1 MNKVRKDLL
10 KTVAAGVL
18 ATTMAA
24 VSVSG
29 VLGCGKKEKEKPV
42 PAGAVRLTVN
52 YYRPAADYTGYNMW
66 IWADGQ
72 NGNGYQFTADATI
85 KDKQWKTLTTDLQN
99 VKSSGNAIG
108 VIVRQSTAG
117 NDWAWQTGDMMI
129 PADKIVNNK
138 CTIYLMQDDDTIY
151 YSPDDVSF
159 ANKIKN
165 ARFTSFDTVYFDTS
179 AKITAGSVF
188 KIKDDADNVVATLD
202 CSADANKNVVGENYA
217 NIKLDEELDFGKNY
231 KVVDEPASFDEKVNF
246 LSCDV
251 SKTRLYSS
259 AKFDEL
265 YGYDGELGVEYS
277 KASSVFRVWSP
288 AASAVKLNIYN
299 AGTNGQKT
307 QTADMVKAEKG
318 VWTQTVNGDL
328 NGNYYTYSVTVGG
341 RTTEIVDPYARS
353 GGKNGARGMILDLD
367 QTDPTGW
374 QNQNDPQLGSYS
386 EAVIYEAQLR
396 DLTISPTSG
405 VSEAN
410 RGKFLGLTEKGTT
423 VNGVA
428 GGKSTALDYL
438 KELGVTEVHFQ
449 PLFDFAS
456 VDEGFTS
463 ATYNKDG
470 EYNWG
475 YDPLNYNMPD
485 GSYSSD
491 PNNGA
496 ARVNEMKQMVM
507 ALHNAGIQVVMD
519 VVYNHVSNARTSN
532 FEALM
537 PGYFFRMTDDGNYF
551 NGSGCGN
558 ETASD
563 RTMFRKFM
571 IDSVKYWAE
580 EYKIDG
586 FRFDL
591 MGLHDITTMNE
602 LYDALAEINPD
613 VMIYGE
619 GWTGGTSGLS
629 DSNAA
634 LQKNASKMPNIAVFN
649 DIIRDGLKGSVFTM
663 SDTGFVSSKS
673 GTDAAVYVGAAGST
687 DVISSDIYISLGG
700 DKKAFASNPTQS
712 INYVSAHDNSSLWDK
727 LNASVNKDA
736 DTLKAMNRLAATS
749 VLTSQ
754 GASFFLAGE
763 ELLRSKPTQKTNS
776 YDNRPTAYVTDPS
789 YYFSDNSYK
798 SPDSVNAID
807 WTLRDT
813 NSDMVEYYKAL
824 IAIKKTFPQF
834 KIADKATLKNCLVV
848 KDTTDASLADGVAVY
863 AVKSPTS
870 SEYAVVI
877 INANPTAKTVSV
889 PNGSYEVFV
898 NGASATASAPTSIS
912 GGSVSVG
919 AYSAIVMR
927 ATLDESAISGWTYS
941 VA

>member
-1 MNKVRKDLL
+1 MDKARKNLL

-29 VLGCGKKEKEKPV
+29 VLGCGKKKEKPV
-42 PAGAVRLTVN
+42 PDGAVRLTVN

-85 KDKQWKTLTTDLQN
+85 KDKTWKTLTTDIQN
-99 VKSSGNAIG
+99 VKTNGNAIG

-129 PADKIVNNK
+129 PADKIVNNR
-138 CTIYLMQDDDTIY
+138 CSIYLLQDDDTVY
-151 YSPDDVSF
+151 YSPDEVSF
-159 ANKIKN
+159 ANRIKN
-165 ARFTSFDTVYFDTS
+165 ARFTSFDSVYFDTS

-202 CSADANKNVVGENYA
+202 CSADANKSVVGENYA
-217 NIKLDEELDFGKNY
+217 TVKLPTELDMGKNY
-231 KVVDEPASFDEKVNF
+231 TVVDEPASFDENVNF
-246 LSCDV
+246 LSCEV

-259 AKFDEL
+259 DKFNEL

-277 KASSVFRVWSP
+277 NSSSVFRVWSP

-299 AGTNGQKT
+299 AGANGQKT
-307 QTADMVKAEKG
+307 QTVDMVKAEKG
-318 VWTQTVNGDL
+318 VWSQTVNGDL

-341 RTTEIVDPYARS
+341 RTTEVVDPYARS
-353 GGKNGARGMILDLD
+353 GGKNGMRGMILDLD

-374 QNQNDPQLGSYS
+374 STQADPALGSNS

-456 VDEGFTS
+456 VDEGFTT

-475 YDPLNYNMPD
+475 YDPLNYNMPE

-491 PNNGA
+491 PNDGA
-496 ARVNEMKQMVM
+496 KRVTEMKQMIM

-519 VVYNHVSNARTSN
+519 VVYNHVSNARNSN

-537 PGYFFRMTDDGNYF
+537 PGYYFRMTNDGDYF

-558 ETASD
+558 ETASEHA
-563 RTMFRKFM
+563 MFRKFM

-591 MGLHDITTMNE
+591 MGLHDVKTMNE

-613 VMIYGE
+613 VIVYGE

-629 DSNAA
+629 DTAAA

-649 DIIRDGLKGSVFTM
+649 DMIRDGLKGSVFTM
-663 SDTGFVSSKS
+663 SDTGFVSGKA
-673 GTDAAVYVGAAGST
+673 GTDAAVYVGAAGAT
-687 DVISSDIYISLGG
+687 DVLSSSIYVSLGG
-700 DKKAFASNPTQS
+700 DKKAFASNPTQN

-727 LNASVNKDA
+727 LNASVNKDV

-749 VLTSQ
+749 ILTSQ

-776 YDNRPTAYVTDPS
+776 YDNRPTAYVTDPA

-824 IAIKKTFPQF
+824 IAIKKSFPQF

-870 SEYAVVI
+870 DEYAVVI
-877 INANPTAKTVSV
+877 INSNATAKTVSV
-889 PNGSYEVFV
+889 PDGSYEVFV
-898 NGASATASAPTSIS
+898 NGANATATVPTSIS

-927 ATLDESAISGWTYS
+927 AELSADAVSAWTYS

>member
-1 MNKVRKDLL
+1 MKKVRKDLL

-18 ATTMAA
+18 ASTIA
-24 VSVSG
+24 VVSMP
-29 VLGCGKKEKEKPV
+29 LGCAKKDKPL
-42 PAGAVRLTVN
+42 PAGTVRLTVN

-72 NGNGYQFTADATI
+72 NGSGYQFTADATI
-85 KDKQWKTLTTDLQN
+85 KDKTWKTLTADLQN
-99 VKSSGNAIG
+99 VKTSGNAIG

-138 CTIYLMQDDDTIY
+138 CSIYLMQDDDTIY

-159 ANKIKN
+159 ANRIKN
-165 ARFTSFDTVYFDTS
+165 ARFTSFDNVYFDTS

-188 KIKDDADNVVATLD
+188 KLKDDADNVVATLD
-202 CSADANKNVVGENYA
+202 CSEDANKSVVGENYV
-217 NIKLDEELDFGKNY
+217 NIKLPEQLDIGKNY
-231 KVVDEPASFDEKVNF
+231 KIVDEPASFDESVNF
-246 LSCDV
+246 LACDV
-251 SKTRLYSS
+251 SKSRLYSS
-259 AKFDEL
+259 EKFDEL
-265 YGYDGELGVEYS
+265 YAYDGELGVEYS
-277 KASSVFRVWSP
+277 KASSTFRVWSP
-288 AASAVKLNIYN
+288 AASAIKLNIYN

-307 QTADMVKAEKG
+307 QTLDMVKAEKG

-353 GGKNGARGMILDLD
+353 GGKNGTRGMILDLD
-367 QTDPTGW
+367 STDPTGW
-374 QNQNDPQLGSYS
+374 AAQGDPTLGSYS

-428 GGKSTALDYL
+428 GGKSTALDYI

-456 VDEGFTS
+456 VEENFTAS
-463 ATYNKDG
+463 TYNKDG

-475 YDPLNYNMPD
+475 YDPLNYNMPE

-491 PNNGA
+491 PNDGA
-496 ARVNEMKQMVM
+496 KRVNEMKQMVM
-507 ALHNAGIQVVMD
+507 ALHNAGVQVVMD

-532 FEALM
+532 FEVLM

-558 ETASD
+558 ETASE

-591 MGLHDITTMNE
+591 MGLHDVTTMNE
-602 LYDALAEINPD
+602 LYDALAEVNPD
-613 VMIYGE
+613 VIVYGE

-629 DSNAA
+629 DSKAA

-663 SDTGFVSSKS
+663 NDTGFVSGKA

-687 DVISSDIYISLGG
+687 DALASDIYISLGG
-700 DKKAFASNPTQS
+700 DKKAFAANPTQS

-736 DTLKAMNRLAATS
+736 DTLKAMNRLAAAS

-763 ELLRSKPTQKTNS
+763 ELLRSKPTQKTNN
-776 YDNRPTAYVTDPS
+776 YDNRPTAYLTDPN

-834 KIADKATLKNCLVV
+834 KIADKATLKNCLVI
-848 KDTTDASLADGVAVY
+848 KDTTENSLKDGVAVY
-863 AVKSPTS
+863 AVKSPDANS
-870 SEYAVVI
+870 NEYAVVI
-877 INANPTAKTVSV
+877 INSNATAKTVSV
-889 PNGSYEVFV
+889 PNGSYEVYV
-898 NGASATASAPTSIS
+898 NGASATATAPATIS
-912 GGSVSVG
+912 SGSVSVG
-919 AYSAIVMR
+919 AYSAIVMK
-927 ATLDESAISGWTYS
+927 ADLTADAISGWTYS